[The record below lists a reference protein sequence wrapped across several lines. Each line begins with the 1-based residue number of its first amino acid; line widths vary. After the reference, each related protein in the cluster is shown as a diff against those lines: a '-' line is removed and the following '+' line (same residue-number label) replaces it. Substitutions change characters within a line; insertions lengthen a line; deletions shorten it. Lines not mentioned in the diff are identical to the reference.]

1 MTDWIKCEGWFWW
14 HVLTFAVRHYYGI
27 WSECQ
32 GCKNICKYFCQ
43 NFFPHY
49 TLIGIVVDISRY
61 TFNAMFINPFTQKC
75 QKHFS
80 KMSDLAYV
88 TSGGFDSMSAI
99 WKSIHGDFW
108 NFVNFVLTHTSNFI
122 SCPTRWSLYLYFGF
136 CNYHLVSIVLSCIA
150 FHCIVWYILLP
161 IVLQLHCIALNHMI
175 SYVILCYLMVF
186 NSIARYCISLH
197 C

>member
-1 MTDWIKCEGWFWW
+1 MIAISHLLNQSSSCFFHPDLKESANSPQLK
-14 HVLTFAVRHYYGI
+14 H
-27 WSECQ
+27 
-32 GCKNICKYFCQ
+32 Q
-43 NFFPHY
+43 NMFRLRALAFQRRSSSTQVKLIF
-49 TLIGIVVDISRY
+49 TLV
-61 TFNAMFINPFTQKC
+61 
-75 QKHFS
+75 
-80 KMSDLAYV
+80 
-88 TSGGFDSMSAI
+88 
-99 WKSIHGDFW
+99 
-108 NFVNFVLTHTSNFI
+108 
-122 SCPTRWSLYLYFGF
+122 SCPTISSLYLYFGF